1 MLDLVFRLIPHGV
14 THTLVPKPASR
25 PFFMIM
31 LATASLLHQP
41 LFLMSLLS
49 PLWSFPNSKLARTP
63 GLARVL
69 PLDLCSRCVMLIQA
83 APSPLMR
90 TRDSGDYTMNSRSCL
105 STSTMAIPTITGSSA
120 ALSACSSSNTSAHVR
135 TCSGWAGQGQ
145 QGRGEVA
152 GQGIGICKDLTLLH
166 RLGTKPTGVVAVG
179 NGSVCVKNSR
189 EVPIKAERVASDFL
203 FPQKVL
209 LVLIPRTKCLANM
222 WIWLTFCSSQDCLC
236 VTWQG

>member
-90 TRDSGDYTMNSRSCL
+90 TRDSGDYTMNSGSCL

-135 TCSGWAGQGQ
+135 TCSGWVGQGQ

-152 GQGIGICKDLTLLH
+152 GQGGRNLQ
-166 RLGTKPTGVVAVG
+166 GP
-179 NGSVCVKNSR
+179 
-189 EVPIKAERVASDFL
+189 AS
-203 FPQKVL
+203 P
-209 LVLIPRTKCLANM
+209 A
-222 WIWLTFCSSQDCLC
+222 
-236 VTWQG
+236 